1 MKRSFTLSS
10 LLLTAA
16 TANTSA
22 QSAEFASADCVT
34 GLNEIGLIS
43 VTNLSGSQQDVEHAI
58 ARKADEQGASWYRI
72 IQMYEEQQ
80 PDSWARAGHSLRLRR
95 LAPAPHSPQ
104 QQVVEG
110 RRVKTYAAAGVEHHP
125 APGFGQRRRSMAQ
138 HLRPRAKTIDQPG
151 NLSPLLFGGSFQ
163 QLLQL
168 TPCAVEMAV
177 SVLSPPHTPRPAA
190 PSPPAAC

>member
-58 ARKADEQGASWYRI
+58 ARKADEQGASGIALFRCTRNNSRTAGACRPFSTP
-72 IQMYEEQQ
+72 EALG
-80 PDSWARAGHSLRLRR
+80 ARA
-95 LAPAPHSPQ
+95 P
-104 QQVVEG
+104 
-110 RRVKTYAAAGVEHHP
+110 
-125 APGFGQRRRSMAQ
+125 
-138 HLRPRAKTIDQPG
+138 
-151 NLSPLLFGGSFQ
+151 
-163 QLLQL
+163 
-168 TPCAVEMAV
+168 
-177 SVLSPPHTPRPAA
+177 
-190 PSPPAAC
+190 